1 MVHQELQIQA
11 VVVAVGH
18 IMEVLVMV
26 VMAVQALLSFHTQ
39 VHKYLQVAQLQ
50 HLVVTQFTH
59 LHLQVN

>member
-50 HLVVTQFTH
+50 HLVVTQFIH
-59 LHLQVN
+59 SQRQVC